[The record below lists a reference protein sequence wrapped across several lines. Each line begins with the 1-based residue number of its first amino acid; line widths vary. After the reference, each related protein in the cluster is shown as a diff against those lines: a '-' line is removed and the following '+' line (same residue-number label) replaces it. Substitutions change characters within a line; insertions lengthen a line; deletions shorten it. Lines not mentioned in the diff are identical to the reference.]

1 MCTWLPGLG
10 NLPTMYQPWLSS
22 LLGPMKC
29 LLVMRSW
36 ALVFWLWAILLRK
49 HIHFRMSG
57 GNGIKEREEFPKAT
71 WVFVS
76 RKLVS

>member
-1 MCTWLPGLG
+1 MSAGDEVMG
-10 NLPTMYQPWLSS
+10 SS
-22 LLGPMKC
+22 VLA
-29 LLVMRSW
+29 V
-36 ALVFWLWAILLRK
+36 LLRK

-57 GNGIKEREEFPKAT
+57 GNGIKEREFPKAT